1 MTGAEM
7 LREYLSAKGR
17 ESGEDAVEIAPFGDT
32 PELAARLL
40 DLIRTGKK
48 RATCWARLGGEEP
61 PAAGG
66 LTVVTDWDGGAGCV
80 LETVRARV
88 LRFSEVPW
96 DLARKEGEDECFRT
110 WREEHI
116 RFFTEESRREGYAF
130 SEDME
135 IIFEEFRVVWPEEY
149 ADEK

>member
-17 ESGEDAVEIAPFGDT
+17 ETECGSVEIGPFGDG

-40 DLIRTGKK
+40 DLIRSGKK
-48 RATCWARLGGEEP
+48 RATCWTRLDDEEP

-66 LTVVTDWDGGAGCV
+66 LTVITDWDGGAGCV
-80 LETVRARV
+80 TETVRAQV
-88 LRFSEVPW
+88 MRFGDMTWE
-96 DLARKEGEDECFRT
+96 LARKEGEDECLRT

-130 SEDME
+130 SGDME